1 MATRNDTGTV
11 VRTVRL
17 AALVAAGLFL
27 TNIAAALLFERDPAL
42 GLDELLVAVIGVSL
56 ALIVEFGVFRR
67 RSGEPG

>member
-1 MATRNDTGTV
+1 MTTSNDNGAV

-17 AALVAAGLFL
+17 AALVAAGLFF

-42 GLDELLVAVIGVSL
+42 GVDELLVAIVGVSL

-67 RSGEPG
+67 RTG